1 MLIILIIYMLL
12 GLLWLQ
18 AIFSFYFSPSLGGSG
33 RVQMPAH
40 LKTEDRPLV
49 HELPARKLPVQ
60 ELPEQEP
67 STTCLD
73 GMSSGLVQPDRQLD
87 SSFVKWKNLD
97 FIGNDDIVDSCN
109 FNKQI
114 DDIVPHSSI
123 QSDSI
128 RCSGHSRVKLEF
140 DR

>member
-1 MLIILIIYMLL
+1 
-12 GLLWLQ
+12 
-18 AIFSFYFSPSLGGSG
+18 
-33 RVQMPAH
+33 MPAH

-73 GMSSGLVQPDRQLD
+73 GMSSGLVQHDRQLD
-87 SSFVKWKNLD
+87 SSFVKSKNLES
-97 FIGNDDIVDSCN
+97 ISNDDIVESCN
-109 FNKQI
+109 SNKEI

>member
-1 MLIILIIYMLL
+1 M
-12 GLLWLQ
+12 
-18 AIFSFYFSPSLGGSG
+18 PS
-33 RVQMPAH
+33 H
-40 LKTEDRPLV
+40 LKTEDPLE

-60 ELPEQEP
+60 DLPVQKP

-73 GMSSGLVQPDRQLD
+73 GMSSGRVQPDRQLD
-87 SSFVKWKNLD
+87 SSFVKTKNLD
-97 FIGNDDIVDSCN
+97 FISNDNFVESCN
-109 FNKQI
+109 SIKEI
-114 DDIVPHSSI
+114 DEIVPHSSI

>member
-1 MLIILIIYMLL
+1 
-12 GLLWLQ
+12 
-18 AIFSFYFSPSLGGSG
+18 
-33 RVQMPAH
+33 MPAH
-40 LKTEDRPLV
+40 LKTEDPLV
-49 HELPARKLPVQ
+49 HELPTRKLPVQ
-60 ELPEQEP
+60 DLAVQET

-73 GMSSGLVQPDRQLD
+73 VMSSGRVPPDRQLD
-87 SSFVKWKNLD
+87 SSFVKSKNLD
-97 FIGNDDIVDSCN
+97 YISNDDIVDSCN
-109 FNKQI
+109 SIKEI

>member
-1 MLIILIIYMLL
+1 
-12 GLLWLQ
+12 
-18 AIFSFYFSPSLGGSG
+18 
-33 RVQMPAH
+33 MPAH
-40 LKTEDRPLV
+40 LKTEDPLV
-49 HELPARKLPVQ
+49 HELPARKLRVQ
-60 ELPEQEP
+60 DLPEQEP

-73 GMSSGLVQPDRQLD
+73 GMSSGRVQPDRQLD
-87 SSFVKWKNLD
+87 SSFVKSENLD
-97 FIGNDDIVDSCN
+97 FLSNDDIVDSCN